1 MKRIGSLIAAIVMLM
16 TAVSAMAELSY
27 EGTVVAGETVPIQA
41 AFGGKLT
48 EIRKRAGD
56 LITEGETVAKIRTTL
71 NYAPVE
77 GTISG
82 LYITEGDKTED
93 VTERYGASLYIE
105 PTNRYVITATTEK
118 AYTASENKYIHL
130 GERVYLSCVTDG
142 THRGTGMISALTDN
156 GYSVEVTGG
165 DFYMGE
171 KVDVYRK
178 NDYSKESCVGRG
190 TVARAKPVAVK
201 GAGSVLKIHVKNGD
215 FVERGELLFET
226 VEGVLDGLY
235 APGNQ
240 VIAPI
245 TGIISSIDKNNGE
258 SVNKG
263 DTVMKVMPTDS
274 LQVEFDV
281 PESDLFSLQEGQKV
295 SMELY
300 WETETGKTYSGEI
313 VSIAHVNTTPKNET
327 DRKTYKAYASINA
340 DERVRAGMSVI
351 LYVSSGAAAE
361 TADAH
366 GQAAEETGEAH
377 GHADDETVTEET
389 VETAVT
395 P

>member
-1 MKRIGSLIAAIVMLM
+1 
-16 TAVSAMAELSY
+16 
-27 EGTVVAGETVPIQA
+27 
-41 AFGGKLT
+41 
-48 EIRKRAGD
+48 
-56 LITEGETVAKIRTTL
+56 
-71 NYAPVE
+71 
-77 GTISG
+77 
-82 LYITEGDKTED
+82 
-93 VTERYGASLYIE
+93 
-105 PTNRYVITATTEK
+105 
-118 AYTASENKYIHL
+118 
-130 GERVYLSCVTDG
+130 
-142 THRGTGMISALTDN
+142 
-156 GYSVEVTGG
+156 
-165 DFYMGE
+165 
-171 KVDVYRK
+171 
-178 NDYSKESCVGRG
+178 
-190 TVARAKPVAVK
+190 VARAKPVAVK